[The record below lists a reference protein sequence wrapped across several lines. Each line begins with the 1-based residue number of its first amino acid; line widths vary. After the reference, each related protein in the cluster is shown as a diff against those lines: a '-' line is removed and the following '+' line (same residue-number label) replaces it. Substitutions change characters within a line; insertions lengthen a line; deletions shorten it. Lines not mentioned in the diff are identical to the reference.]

1 MMMNKTAS
9 EQLLKRLDQLSWG
22 SLTLT
27 TPDGRVRT
35 FAGQERVD
43 HHANLVV
50 HDWGVITNLIRK
62 GDIGFA
68 DDYRAGKWDTDDINQ
83 LVQVGLKNQ
92 TAMQDMVA
100 GNKLY
105 SMLSSLFYLF
115 RLNTIKGSKKN
126 IHAHYDLGNAFY
138 QLWLDPSMTY
148 SSALFK
154 TEHDSLTQAQHHK
167 YDRMLD
173 CMQTES
179 GRLLEVGCGWGG
191 LAERAVQRG
200 DYDIKGITL
209 SHEQHAFAQSRLGKN
224 VNIALEDYRHQT
236 GIYDRILSIEMFE
249 AVGERFWPV
258 YFQKLKSLL
267 AKNGKAVVQTITIN
281 EKDFPAYRR
290 GGDFIRSF
298 IFPGGM
304 LPSVSRFKQE
314 AEKAGLKTHTPF
326 MFGQDY
332 ARTLETWLANFDQ
345 QKQAITALG
354 FDEGFIR
361 LWRFYLATCAAGFSV
376 NKTDVMQMEMSH
388 A

>member
-1 MMMNKTAS
+1 MINKTAS
-9 EQLLKRLDQLSWG
+9 EQLLKRLEQLSWG
-22 SLTLT
+22 TLTLT
-27 TPDGRVRT
+27 TPDGKVRT
-35 FAGQERVD
+35 FTGQERVD
-43 HHANLVV
+43 HHAHLVV
-50 HDWGVITNLIRK
+50 HDWSVITHLIRK

-68 DDYRAGKWDTDDINQ
+68 DDYRSGKWDTDDINK
-83 LVQVGLKNQ
+83 LVQLGLNNQ
-92 TAMQDMVA
+92 MAMQDMVA

-105 SMLSSLFYLF
+105 NMLSALFYLF

-154 TEHDSLTQAQHHK
+154 SEQDSLTQAQHHK

-173 CMQTES
+173 CMQTQS

-191 LAERAVQRG
+191 LAERAINRG
-200 DYDIKGITL
+200 DYEIKGITL
-209 SHEQHAFAQSRLGKN
+209 SEEQHRFAQARLGNN
-224 VNIALEDYRHQT
+224 VHIALEDYRHQT

-332 ARTLETWLANFDQ
+332 ARTLETWLTNFDQ

-354 FDEGFIR
+354 FDDGFIR
-361 LWRFYLATCAAGFSV
+361 LWRFYLATCAAGFRV